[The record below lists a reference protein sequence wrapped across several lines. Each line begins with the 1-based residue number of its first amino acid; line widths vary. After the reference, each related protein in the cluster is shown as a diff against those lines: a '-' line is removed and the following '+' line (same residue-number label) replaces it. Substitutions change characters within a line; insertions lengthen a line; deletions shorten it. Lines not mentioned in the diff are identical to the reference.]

1 MVTVTNYAVGI
12 NSEGKS
18 FVKLILQ
25 GDLEM
30 IQSKTTGRFYA
41 TARRCSIT
49 STFDEQ
55 TAMLLVGKPLPGSII
70 KEECDPFNYTIPE
83 TEEEISLSYWYVYVP
98 NEPQP
103 AVIVKQVEQVVP
115 ILSTFS
121 SNGKHILAEDCQIT
135 TVVTI

>member
-1 MVTVTNYAVGI
+1 MVTVTNYAVGT

-30 IQSKTTGRFYA
+30 VQSKTSGKFYA

-55 TAMLLVGKPLPGSII
+55 TAMQLVGKQLPGAII
-70 KEECDPFNYTIPE
+70 KEECEPFDYTIPE
-83 TEEEISLSYWYVYVP
+83 TGEEISLSYRYVYVP
-98 NEPQP
+98 MEPQP
-103 AVIVKQVEQVVP
+103 VAAVKQPEPMVP

-121 SNGKHILAEDCQIT
+121 SNGKLVLAEA
-135 TVVTI
+135 